1 MFASVT
7 FFFSSSSFMLTHTRS
22 HTHMQP
28 KAHRAVAH
36 VAHLM
41 GILMSVSTVVDIFPP
56 FWFDFVLM
64 ESFQY
69 FEKVMVFIWVDR
81 SDKDVQ
87 YLSEKGRVR
96 STIKAVTVQAGSSWR
111 IATAISKSTAIVV
124 ALCKTIKWPATTN
137 VGYR

>member
-41 GILMSVSTVVDIFPP
+41 GILMSVSTVVDIFPH

-96 STIKAVTVQAGSSWR
+96 STIKAVTVQADSSWR

-124 ALCKTIKWPATTN
+124 ALRKTIKWPATTN

>member
-1 MFASVT
+1 
-7 FFFSSSSFMLTHTRS
+7 MLTHTRS

-28 KAHRAVAH
+28 KARWAVAH
-36 VAHLM
+36 VADLM

-69 FEKVMVFIWVDR
+69 FEKVMVLIWVDR

-96 STIKAVTVQAGSSWR
+96 STIKAVTGSSWR

-124 ALCKTIKWPATTN
+124 ALRKTIKWPATTN